1 MRRAL
6 RRRMGLL
13 LAAGLLAG
21 CGRPPPGPAGDVE
34 AALREAGPGE
44 VFQGVLAGQPVHLV
58 VHDCEVFRVQA
69 QAAAGGAL
77 AWERVLAPEPYP
89 FFTRCERQSL
99 AADAGGV
106 TATLG
111 RRALGA
117 GGCCASGGTYRSVD
131 GRNWSKTP

>member
-1 MRRAL
+1 MPWAL

-13 LAAGLLAG
+13 LVACLLAG
-21 CGRPPPGPAGDVE
+21 CGRPPPEPAGEVE

-44 VFQGVLAGQPVHLV
+44 VFQGLLAGQPVHLV
-58 VHDCEVFRVQA
+58 VHDCEVFRVQD
-69 QAAAGGAL
+69 AADGGR

-111 RRALGA
+111 RMALGA
-117 GGCCASGGTYRSVD
+117 GGCCASGGTYRSAD
-131 GRNWSKTP
+131 GRNWTKTP

>member
-1 MRRAL
+1 MRWDL
-6 RRRMGLL
+6 PRRMGVL

-21 CGRPPPGPAGDVE
+21 CGRPAPGPAGEVE

-44 VFQGVLAGQPVHLV
+44 VFQGLLAGQPVHLV

-69 QAAAGGAL
+69 AAGGGL

-99 AADAGGV
+99 AADGGGV

-111 RRALGA
+111 RMALGA
-117 GGCCASGGTYRSVD
+117 GGCCASGGTYRSDD
-131 GRNWSKTP
+131 GLAWTKVR